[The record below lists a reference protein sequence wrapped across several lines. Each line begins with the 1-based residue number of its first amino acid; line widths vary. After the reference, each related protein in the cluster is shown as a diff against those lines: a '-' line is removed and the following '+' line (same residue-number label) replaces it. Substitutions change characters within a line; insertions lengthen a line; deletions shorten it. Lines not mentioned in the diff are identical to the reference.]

1 MSSKEF
7 YTHSSVK
14 NGKVFYRGYEIKDG
28 IKKRVHGKV
37 SFKPTLYIETNEKT
51 EFQSIYGKPLKER
64 KLESI
69 SAGREFIKQY
79 DSVFKIHGYAPSR
92 WGYEFIARNFP
103 DVLSVGLSD
112 LKIIG
117 WDIETKVNVNGP
129 PGVPDPFKALE
140 EITHI
145 AFQDRN
151 TLKTTSF
158 TTADVVLEEEDG
170 YYEVLSSEEELLER
184 IITFIEVEDP
194 DIMYGFYCEGFDT
207 PYLIN
212 RIRNVLGEE
221 AANRLSPFGV
231 IDEREVEVQGST
243 RIEYTIV
250 GRTMYDLQALY
261 KKFVLKKQE
270 SYSLDHL
277 AKVELGVGKLENPF
291 NTFKEFCESEEHKN
305 TFARYNIIDTKR
317 MTEIDQKKGLLA
329 LATTISYLTKS
340 NFEDAYSPVRFW
352 ECYIASTLMKEN
364 TYIAVSRESRGSG
377 TIPGAYV
384 AEPVPGFYEWVVSI
398 DATSLYP
405 SIMKC
410 LNLSPETL
418 KGVIPGVNVDTLLL
432 GKTLVDYGVTG
443 DVTLAANGVMFSK
456 DKLGIVPKLV
466 DTVLVGRRIAKN
478 EMLRLKQLYV
488 DTKDLKYKVESDLQ
502 NVLQEALKTA
512 ANAFYGCMLQ
522 PGFIFYDAR
531 LGEAITLTGQYILKT
546 VSSNC
551 DKRFNEFFKTNDY
564 KYVVYGDTDSIF
576 FTLSNIVDKYWKGQ
590 PDLKIVDA
598 LDTLMEKKLRPY
610 IDEATDTIARVQN
623 HYTKTIFF
631 KRENVCSGGFWLGK
645 KRYAL
650 KVYDSEGVRFPE
662 GDYKIMGIEVVRS
675 STPMLVRN
683 ALKADIAL
691 IIDKN
696 LEQLKINVAT
706 TRANFDKSLP
716 SVIAFPSSANNLVQY
731 TGTDKPYA
739 KGCPIGPRA
748 SLLYNSMLER
758 YNLFDRYDKI
768 NEGDKMKFI
777 YLKLPNPLQENVIA
791 FVDELPVE
799 FGLHKYIDIET
810 QYEKTYMKPLSNILD
825 AVGWV
830 LEEKASLDSFFM

>member
-1 MSSKEF
+1 MSSNEF

-14 NGKVFYRGYEIKDG
+14 QGKVFYRGYEIKDG
-28 IKKRVHGKV
+28 VKKRVHGKV
-37 SFKPTLYIETNEKT
+37 SFKPTLYIESNEKT
-51 EFQSIYGKPLKER
+51 EFQSIYGKPLRER

-69 SAGREFIKQY
+69 SAAREFVKQY
-79 DSVFKIHGYAPSR
+79 DSVYKIHGYAPSR

-103 DVLSVGLSD
+103 DVLSVGISD

-151 TLKTTSF
+151 TLKTTCF

-170 YYEVLSSEEELLER
+170 YYEVLDSEEELLER

-243 RIEYTIV
+243 RIEYNIV

-317 MTEIDQKKGLLA
+317 MTEIDQKKGLLSIGVSVA
-329 LATTISYLTKS
+329 YLTKS
-340 NFEDAYSPVRFW
+340 NYEDVYSPVRYW
-352 ECYIASTLMKEN
+352 ECYIASTLLKEN
-364 TYIAVSRESRGSG
+364 KYIAVSRESRGG
-377 TIPGAYV
+377 GAIPGAYV

-398 DATSLYP
+398 DATALYP
-405 SIMKC
+405 SIMQC
-410 LNLSPETL
+410 LNLSPETFQ
-418 KGVIPGVNVDTLLL
+418 GMVPNVTVDSMLE
-432 GKTLVDYGVTG
+432 GKTLVNFGVTD
-443 DVTLAANGVMFSK
+443 DVTLAANGASFSR
-456 DKLGIVPKLV
+456 DKIGFVPRIIEKVLG
-466 DTVLVGRRIAKN
+466 DRRVAKN

-488 DTKDLKYKVESDLQ
+488 DTGDKNFKNESDLK
-502 NVLQEALKTA
+502 NVLQEALKVM
-512 ANAFYGCMLQ
+512 NNSLYGVFLQ

-531 LGEAITLTGQYILKT
+531 FGEAITLTGQYIIKT
-546 VSSNC
+546 VSSHC
-551 DKRFNEFFKTNDY
+551 DKSFNEFFKTSGIP
-564 KYVVYGDTDSIF
+564 YVIYMDTDSVF
-576 FTLSNIVDKYWKGQ
+576 FTLKNVVEKYWKGQ

-623 HYTKTIFF
+623 HYVKTIYF

-696 LEQLKINVAT
+696 LEQLKINVAA
-706 TRANFDKSLP
+706 TRASFDKSLP

-758 YNLFDRYDKI
+758 HNLFDRYDKI

-799 FGLHKYIDIET
+799 FGLHKYIDIDT
-810 QYEKTYMKPLSNILD
+810 QYEKTYMKPLSNILE
-825 AVGWV
+825 AVGWE
-830 LEEKASLDSFFM
+830 LEEKASLDSFF

>member
-1 MSSKEF
+1 MSSPEF

-14 NGKVFYRGYEIKDG
+14 HGKVFYRGYEIRNGVKNR
-28 IKKRVHGKV
+28 IHGKV
-37 SFKPTLYIETNEKT
+37 SFKPTLYTETQEES
-51 EFQSIYGKPLKER
+51 EFKSIYGRNLKER

-79 DSVFKIHGYAPSR
+79 DLVMKIHGYAPSR

-103 DVLSVGLSD
+103 DVLSVGISD

-129 PGVPDPFKALE
+129 PGVPDPYKAVE

-151 TLKTTSF
+151 TLKTTCF
-158 TTADVVLEEEDG
+158 TTADVELEESDG
-170 YYEVLSSEEELLER
+170 YYEVLPTEEALLER

-212 RIRNVLGEE
+212 RIRNVLGQE

-231 IDEREVEVQGST
+231 IDEREVEIQGTT

-261 KKFVLKKQE
+261 RKFVLKKQE
-270 SYSLDHL
+270 SYSLDNL

-291 NTFKEFCESEEHKN
+291 NTFKEFCESEEHKT

-317 MTEIDQKKGLLA
+317 MTEIDQKKGLLSIGVSVA
-329 LATTISYLTKS
+329 YLTKS
-340 NFEDAYSPVRFW
+340 NFEDVFSPVRYW
-352 ECYIASTLMKEN
+352 ECYIASTLLKEN
-364 TYIAVSRESRGSG
+364 KYIAVSRESRGG
-377 TIPGAYV
+377 GAIPGAYV
-384 AEPVPGFYEWVVSI
+384 AEPVPGFYDWVVSI
-398 DATSLYP
+398 DATALYP
-405 SIMKC
+405 SIMQC
-410 LNLSPETL
+410 LNLSPETF
-418 KGVIPGVNVDTLLL
+418 KGVAPNVDVDVLLS
-432 GKTLVDYGVTG
+432 GKTLKDFGITE

-456 DKLGIVPKLV
+456 EKLGFVPRVIEK
-466 DTVLVGRRIAKN
+466 VLGDRRVAKN

-488 DTKDLKYKVESDLQ
+488 DTGDVNFKNESDLK
-502 NVLQEALKTA
+502 NVLQEALKVM
-512 ANAFYGCMLQ
+512 NNSLYGVFLQ

-531 LGEAITLTGQYILKT
+531 FGEAITLTGQYIIKT
-546 VSSNC
+546 VSSHC
-551 DKRFNEFFKTNDY
+551 DKRFNEFFKTTNIP
-564 KYVVYGDTDSIF
+564 YVVYMDTDSVF
-576 FTLSNIVDKYWKGQ
+576 FTLKNVVEKYWVNQ
-590 PDLKIVDA
+590 PDLKVVDA
-598 LDTLMEKKLRPY
+598 LDSLMEKKLRPF

-623 HYTKTIFF
+623 HYVKTIYF
-631 KRENVCSGGFWLGK
+631 KRENICSGGFWIGK

-650 KVYDSEGVRFPE
+650 KVYDSEGVRYPD

-675 STPMLVRN
+675 STPMLVRS

-696 LEQLKINVAT
+696 LEQLKLNVIAT
-706 TRANFDKSLP
+706 RKKFDSSEP
-716 SVIAFPSSANNLVQY
+716 NTIAFPSSANNLAQY

-748 SLLYNSMLER
+748 SLLYNHMLEK
-758 YNLFDRYDKI
+758 NQLFDRYDKI
-768 NEGDKMKFI
+768 VEGDKIKFI

-791 FVDELPVE
+791 FVDELPKE
-799 FGLHKYIDIET
+799 FGLHKYIDIDT
-810 QYEKTYMKPLSNILD
+810 QYEKTYLKPLTNILE
-825 AVGWV
+825 AVGWA
-830 LEEKASLDSFFM
+830 LEEKSSLDEFF